1 MLLCSMEIKPSVFFA
16 VLLSLFHGLAAAVVY
31 VTDMPMAAKLTL
43 LPVIVLSLTYY
54 LIRDVMRLLPYSWRN
69 ISLDKNGVVISMR
82 DGSSLTGTV
91 MGDVFVS
98 PYFIVL
104 RVALQGHRLASSRVI
119 FPDALGTDKFRE
131 LRVRLRHP

>member
-1 MLLCSMEIKPSVFFA
+1 MEIKSSVFLA
-16 VLLSLFHGLAAAVVY
+16 ALLSLFHGLAAVVVY

-69 ISLDKNGVVISMR
+69 ISLDENGMVISMR
-82 DGSSLTGTV
+82 DGSSLTGAV
-91 MGDVFVS
+91 MGDTFVS

-104 RVALQGHRLASSRVI
+104 RVALQEHSLASSRVI
-119 FPDALGTDKFRE
+119 FPDALSTDKFRE
-131 LRVRLRHP
+131 LCVRLRHA